1 MEKYESSYVDI
12 SITAYVQTPYRH
24 EYDITNN
31 TKELIE
37 ENLVVNSISD
47 CVIIKDVKIEDIN

>member
-1 MEKYESSYVDI
+1 MEKYESGYVDI
-12 SITAYVQTPYRH
+12 SITAYVQVPYRD

-37 ENLVVNSISD
+37 ENLVVDSISD